1 MYIVCCGHL
10 HVIFYIKNYF
20 CWKIKVS
27 IICQFSVKL
36 RLKMDLF
43 LNKLKWFCMLLEGR
57 TDKGQTAISCEFT
70 VKIINMNRHC
80 AEISHAFLFFQ
91 ELWPQ
96 WNHDIILKLTHVTLI
111 IQIFKAKNDKLDP
124 ERCWVHPSLLL
135 LMAVLGVQ
143 SLWIRLRSSQQI
155 TVRKTERKWLSE
167 NQRQAKILSL
177 SHWDEVPQ
185 SNILILFSGYIKY
198 QDWTMFFN
206 SGQP

>member
-1 MYIVCCGHL
+1 MYIECYCHL
-10 HVIFYIKNYF
+10 CVIF

-43 LNKLKWFCMLLEGR
+43 LNKLKRFRMLLEGR

-70 VKIINMNRHC
+70 VAIINMIRHH
-80 AEISHAFLFFQ
+80 AEISHAFLFRD
-91 ELWPQ
+91 LWPQ
-96 WNHDIILKLTHVTLI
+96 WNHDIILKLTHVTLV
-111 IQIFKAKNDKLDP
+111 IQIFRAKNDKLDP

-135 LMAVLGVQ
+135 LMAILGVQ

-177 SHWDEVPQ
+177 SHGDEVPQ
-185 SNILILFSGYIKY
+185 SHILILFLCYNKY
-198 QDWTMFFN
+198 QDWPMFFN